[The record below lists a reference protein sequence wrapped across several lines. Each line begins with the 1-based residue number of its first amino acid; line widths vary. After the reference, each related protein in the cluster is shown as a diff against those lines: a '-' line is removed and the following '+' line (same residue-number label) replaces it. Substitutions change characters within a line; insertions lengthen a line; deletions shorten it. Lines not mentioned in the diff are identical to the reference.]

1 MFLFE
6 IRCTPNCDDGG
17 SAPKRL
23 EPRRMIGVP
32 SAAVGPAGGTA
43 SDTAYRRIKAMILDN
58 LVPPHSQHLEAELAL
73 SLGMSRTPVREAM
86 LRLAQEGLVAVTPRH
101 GMRVLPIS
109 AADMRDIYDILE
121 SLEPKAAEL
130 LAERQVGSA
139 LLAPLH
145 DACDAMEAAL
155 AAGDRPAWAAA
166 DEAFHRHLLDLCG
179 NRRLAA
185 MVMQVWEQSH
195 RARMVTLNLRPL
207 PAAST
212 AEHRAMLVAIAAGDG
227 DKAHELFRH
236 HRRRGGAE
244 LIALI
249 ERSGLGWL

>member
-1 MFLFE
+1 MS
-6 IRCTPNCDDGG
+6 
-17 SAPKRL
+17 SAQRPVNAPPASL
-23 EPRRMIGVP
+23 T
-32 SAAVGPAGGTA
+32 AAE
-43 SDTAYRRIKAMILDN
+43 SAYRRVKAMVLDN
-58 LVPPHSQHLEAELAL
+58 ALPPHSQWLDAELAL
-73 SLGMSRTPVREAM
+73 ALGMSRTPVREAM

-101 GMRVLPIS
+101 GMRVLPLS
-109 AADMRDIYDILE
+109 AGDMRDIYDVLE

-130 LAERQVGSA
+130 LARRGVGA
-139 LLAPLH
+139 DLLAPLH
-145 DACDAMEAAL
+145 AACDAMEAAL
-155 AAGDRPAWAAA
+155 ATGDRLAWAGA
-166 DEAFHRHLLDLCG
+166 DEAFHRHLLDQCG

-185 MVMQVWEQSH
+185 MVMQVWDQSH

-207 PAAST
+207 PEAST

-227 DKAHELFRH
+227 DRARELFRL

>member
-1 MFLFE
+1 MSDA
-6 IRCTPNCDDGG
+6 RP
-17 SAPKRL
+17 APAR
-23 EPRRMIGVP
+23 P
-32 SAAVGPAGGTA
+32 PAGTA
-43 SDTAYRRIKAMILDN
+43 SDSAYRRVKTLILDN
-58 LVPPHSQHLEAELAL
+58 LLPPHSQHLEAELAVH
-73 SLGMSRTPVREAM
+73 LGMSRTPVREAM
-86 LRLAQEGLVAVTPRH
+86 LRLAQEGLVEVTPRH

-109 AADMRDIYDILE
+109 AADMRDIYDVLE

-130 LAERQVGSA
+130 LARRRVSPEE
-139 LLAPLH
+139 LAPLH
-145 DACDAMEAAL
+145 RACDAMEASL
-155 AAGDRPAWAAA
+155 ADGDRPAWAAA
-166 DEAFHRHLLDLCG
+166 DEAYHRHLLDLCG

-207 PAAST
+207 PQAST

-227 DKAHELFRH
+227 ERAHELFRM

>member
-1 MFLFE
+1 MS
-6 IRCTPNCDDGG
+6 
-17 SAPKRL
+17 SAQRPVNA
-23 EPRRMIGVP
+23 VP
-32 SAAVGPAGGTA
+32 ASLTAAE
-43 SDTAYRRIKAMILDN
+43 SAYRRVKAMVLDN
-58 LVPPHSQHLEAELAL
+58 ALPPHSQWLEAELAL
-73 SLGMSRTPVREAM
+73 QLGMSRTPVREAM

-101 GMRVLPIS
+101 GMRVLPLS
-109 AADMRDIYDILE
+109 AGDMRDIYDVLE

-130 LAERQVGSA
+130 LARRGVGA
-139 LLAPLH
+139 DLLAPLH
-145 DACDAMEAAL
+145 AACDAMEAAL
-155 AAGDRPAWAAA
+155 ATGDRLAWAGA
-166 DEAFHRHLLDLCG
+166 DEAFHRHLLDQCG

-185 MVMQVWEQSH
+185 MVMQVWDQSH

-227 DKAHELFRH
+227 DRARELFRL

>member
-1 MFLFE
+1 M
-6 IRCTPNCDDGG
+6 RP
-17 SAPKRL
+17 APA
-23 EPRRMIGVP
+23 PP
-32 SAAVGPAGGTA
+32 PAAPPALTA
-43 SDTAYRRIKAMILDN
+43 AETAYRRVKAMILDN
-58 LVPPHSQHLEAELAL
+58 ALPAHSQRLEAELAL
-73 SLGMSRTPVREAM
+73 DLGVSRTPVREAM

-101 GMRVLPIS
+101 GMRVLPLS
-109 AADMRDIYDILE
+109 AADMRDIYDVLE

-130 LAERQVGSA
+130 LARRRVPSD
-139 LLAPLH
+139 LLTPLH
-145 DACDAMEAAL
+145 AACDAMEAAIL
-155 AAGDRPAWAAA
+155 TGDRMAWAAA

-185 MVMQVWEQSH
+185 MVMQVWDQSH

-212 AEHRAMLVAIAAGDG
+212 AEHRAILVAIAEGDG
-227 DKAHELFRH
+227 DAARERFRM

-249 ERSGLGWL
+249 ERSGLAWL